1 MSDYTTCSLDPQTW
15 DVFAALVAWNNGV
28 FGGCWCTYFRTMN
41 ADKERTYEANRV
53 LTCRLVEQGPAHAA
67 LVLHEQEV
75 VAWRQFGA
83 PEELPNIYHRKQYE

>member
-15 DVFAALVAWNNGV
+15 DAFAALVAWNNGV

-41 ADKERTYEANRV
+41 ADKERTYEANRA

-67 LVLHEQEV
+67 LVLHEQEIE
-75 VAWRQFGA
+75 A
-83 PEELPNIYHRKQYE
+83 